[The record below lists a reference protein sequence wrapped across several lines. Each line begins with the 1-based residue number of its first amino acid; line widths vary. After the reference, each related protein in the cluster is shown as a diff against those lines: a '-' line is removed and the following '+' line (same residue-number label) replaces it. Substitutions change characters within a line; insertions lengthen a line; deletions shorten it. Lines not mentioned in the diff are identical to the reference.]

1 MRNRS
6 ETALSSGERVGDKR
20 APGSNLMD
28 AGDQNQNGPVS
39 ATIKMNLKAAQ
50 SGSEEARQSSS
61 TISAARLTRR
71 AARSAH
77 RDSWSGTRCAANITR
92 NNASYTPARC
102 SLARPPSAVHP
113 YAARNA
119 ALARVEPRP
128 ESRHHQSRSAR
139 NFPTSSA
146 GSPLPHD
153 PKSST
158 RTRPDETHTWSALKS
173 PCVNDEGSR
182 GSRS

>member
-1 MRNRS
+1 MLCLFTKYLLKRRRVVMRNRS
-6 ETALSSGERVGDKR
+6 ETALSPGECVGDKGVR
-20 APGSNLMD
+20 EPGSNLMD

-39 ATIKMNLKAAQ
+39 ATIKTNLKAAQ

-102 SLARPPSAVHP
+102 RA
-113 YAARNA
+113 
-119 ALARVEPRP
+119 
-128 ESRHHQSRSAR
+128 
-139 NFPTSSA
+139 
-146 GSPLPHD
+146 
-153 PKSST
+153 
-158 RTRPDETHTWSALKS
+158 
-173 PCVNDEGSR
+173 
-182 GSRS
+182 